1 MTSRSFKNASH
12 SFLVVF
18 LLWVILFQDLFLS
31 VMSLTQNLI
40 NISDILLL
48 IMGIKLLINS
58 RLKSRILTLVIA
70 IFSIYLIFV
79 SIVLGGD
86 PILIIAKLWVTFRFV
101 ILYLFI
107 TKFCVNTLD
116 LTRWAHALQN
126 AMVII
131 ISIAVLQIFN
141 TPFTHDF
148 YTLSEGVKTLGEE
161 ETAKAFFKYGV
172 HLAFFL
178 LATEI
183 ALSAISPSLRNN
195 WFRMSLVLLVILFS
209 GSRIISI
216 FYVIFMLLHVDKK
229 IRNLIF
235 VIFTF
240 ALIAMF
246 FSIDQSVITNSEAG
260 SLKGLLTKK
269 YWEASL
275 LTGRLGAYALMQ
287 FSVDLP
293 LLTWVFG
300 FGFNVTLLEQ
310 FFANYLNY
318 WPALLRNNFLVGLE
332 DAYWVFLLL
341 NFGIIGTTSFLAIF
355 CLLFVRL
362 RSEILFSD
370 VLTKPEANHLYGLL
384 IFAFSCLFI
393 GNFINQF
400 FSNIYF
406 SFGFWF
412 FLGAIHMKAKSRA
425 LNYD

>member
-1 MTSRSFKNASH
+1 MSGSFKNTSH
-12 SFLVVF
+12 NFMVVL
-18 LLWVILFQDLFLS
+18 LLWVILLQDLF
-31 VMSLTQNLI
+31 MSLVSVSQSLI

-58 RLKSRILTLVIA
+58 RLKSRILTLLIA
-70 IFSIYLIFV
+70 VFSTYLIFV

-107 TKFCVNTLD
+107 TKFCGNMFD
-116 LTRWAHALQN
+116 LARLACALQN
-126 AMVII
+126 AIVILTG
-131 ISIAVLQIFN
+131 IAVLQILN

-148 YTLSEGVKTLGEE
+148 YTLSEGVKTFGEE
-161 ETAKAFFKYGV
+161 ETAKGFFKYGV

-178 LATEI
+178 LAAEI
-183 ALSAISPSLRNN
+183 ALCAISPSLKHN
-195 WFRMSLVLLVILFS
+195 WIRMSLVMLVILFS

-216 FYVIFMLLHVDKK
+216 FYAIFMLFHVDKK
-229 IRNLIF
+229 IRNFLF
-235 VIFTF
+235 PSVTL

-246 FSIDQSVITNSEAG
+246 YSIDQSQITYSQTG
-260 SLKGLLTKK
+260 SLMGLLTAK

-275 LTGRLGAYALMQ
+275 LTGRLGVYALMQ

-293 LLTWVFG
+293 IQTWLFG
-300 FGFNVTLLEQ
+300 FGFNVSLLEQ

-332 DAYWVFLLL
+332 DAYWVYLLL

-355 CLLFVRL
+355 CFLFVRL
-362 RSEILFSD
+362 RSEVLISD
-370 VLTKPEANHLYGLL
+370 VLTKLEANHLYGLL

-406 SFGFWF
+406 SFGFWL
-412 FLGAIHMKAKSRA
+412 FLGAVHLKANSRA